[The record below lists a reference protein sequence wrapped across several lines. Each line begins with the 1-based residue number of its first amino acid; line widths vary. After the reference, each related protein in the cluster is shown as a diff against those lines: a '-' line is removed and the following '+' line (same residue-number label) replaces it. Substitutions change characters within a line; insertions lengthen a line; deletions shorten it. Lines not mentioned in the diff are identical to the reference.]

1 MNSGDD
7 VRSGG
12 KIVKKRRLAT
22 GKTPYDRPEPPQEE
36 EEEKE
41 EKGNWIKYV
50 TGGASRLVS
59 SIWSYK
65 KWADFQEPQEDNDS
79 DSEGG
84 IEDDMVDNENHPD
97 GGAELNQNKGSSSG
111 KSEILYLVEQL
122 LTLEHYSR
130 EECDRLIEIMNS
142 RVADYSLK
150 EGGDDGQKGPYTR
163 RRAIME
169 ARKVITENVVGSSS
183 KSELDNGNHG
193 SKSLLTPNPQREHF
207 SGGSWNIEN
216 EIQRLRSKAEEAK
229 KPDKPKSI
237 EAPKSD
243 DRIVDLASEDVKTT
257 QDDAPTEA
265 LSYLPTIE
273 EQNQMSEEKEK
284 DVDDEFTEVP
294 DVIASQG
301 SSNTSD
307 PKKPDSPTPK
317 PPGTRNRS
325 SNTSDPKK
333 RDIPTPKQAGTR
345 NRRFSRRV
353 RGRGK

>member
-22 GKTPYDRPEPPQEE
+22 GKTPYDRPEPPQDKEQ
-36 EEEKE
+36 EK

-59 SIWSYK
+59 SFWSYN
-65 KWADFQEPQEDNDS
+65 KWGECEELEDNHS

-84 IEDDMVDNENHPD
+84 IEDDMVDNENLPD
-97 GGAELNQNKGSSSG
+97 GGVELNQSTVRSSG

-122 LTLEHYSR
+122 LALEHYS
-130 EECDRLIEIMNS
+130 
-142 RVADYSLK
+142 
-150 EGGDDGQKGPYTR
+150 

-169 ARKVITENVVGSSS
+169 ARKVITENMVGSSL
-183 KSELDNGNHG
+183 KSDLDNSNHG
-193 SKSLLTPNPQREHF
+193 SKSLLTPNPQREHL
-207 SGGSWNIEN
+207 SGGSWNIQD
-216 EIQRLRSKAEEAK
+216 EIQRLRSKAVEVEKPEE
-229 KPDKPKSI
+229 PKSL

-243 DRIVDLASEDVKTT
+243 DEIVDLASEDARIT
-257 QDDAPTEA
+257 QDDVPTEA
-265 LSYLPTIE
+265 LSSLPTIE
-273 EQNQMSEEKEK
+273 EQNQTTEEKEK
-284 DVDDEFTEVP
+284 DVEDEFTEVP
-294 DVIASQG
+294 EVIASQG

-317 PPGTRNRS
+317 RPV
-325 SNTSDPKK
+325 
-333 RDIPTPKQAGTR
+333 TR